1 MRLNYLTVTKILA
14 TVLLITLIV
23 STAPKINDY
32 EGSGEI
38 IIIIESNHYS
48 YSYYMGNDHGFVH
61 ILKENHHVLINNGI
75 LYELDDLST
84 NFIDDYIVIYFN
96 GMYSYYGVLELPLC
110 NMCVYEFKIEEV
122 K

>member
-14 TVLLITLIV
+14 TVLMIILIV
-23 STAPKINDY
+23 STSPSLNDY

-38 IIIIESNHYS
+38 IIIIEGNHYP
-48 YSYYMGNDHGFVH
+48 YSYYMGNHEFVH

-96 GMYSYYGVLELPLC
+96 GMYSYYGILELPLC